1 MTGSKLVVLRALYL
15 AAFLALV
22 TAYVSEAASP
32 IRQLTN
38 TTASNLRPAWSPDGK
53 RIAFQSNREGPY
65 HIYVM
70 DSDGGNVSQ
79 LTNGDSDDR
88 HPAWSPDGKYLAVD
102 SGDTAKREI
111 WTIEV
116 SSKRRTQVT
125 KLGAIASFPSWSPD
139 GKHLGFYV
147 YQDAS
152 MDVWTVAS
160 EGGNQTRLTR
170 DLASEGNNQC
180 TFACHAVAWS
190 PDGSRIAVADG
201 DQARV
206 LLLAATNGS
215 VSAPITPVDERSHFP
230 VYLPD
235 GSLVYVS
242 EHVTIDQSWTDLW
255 MVDPNA
261 ANTID
266 ARTAVAGQIQAQ
278 GPFGLS
284 NDVRQLLFASPRS
297 GNFEI
302 YSVTLDAAGKA
313 ALAAKPER
321 ISPDLSSA
329 ESKAVDKGFRL
340 PDTPEPYV
348 LAAGLLAF
356 AVVGVESIVR
366 ARRRS
371 RAKAKP

>member
-1 MTGSKLVVLRALYL
+1 MGSSKLVLLRAVYL
-15 AAFLALV
+15 AAFLALF

-53 RIAFQSNREGPY
+53 RIAFQSNRNGSY

-70 DSDGGNVSQ
+70 DSDGGNVVQ
-79 LTNGDSDDR
+79 LTNGDADDR
-88 HPAWSPDGKYLAVD
+88 HPAWSPDGKFVAVD
-102 SGDTAKREI
+102 SGDAAKREI

-125 KLGAIASFPSWSPD
+125 KLGAITSFPSWSHD
-139 GKHLGFYV
+139 GKRIAFYV
-147 YQDAS
+147 YQAAS
-152 MDVWTVAS
+152 MDVWTVTP
-160 EGGNQTRLTR
+160 EGGNQARLTR
-170 DLASEGNNQC
+170 DLASESNNQC
-180 TFACHAVAWS
+180 TFACHAVSWS

-206 LLLAATNGS
+206 LLLSATSGS
-215 VSAPITPVDERSHFP
+215 VSGPITPVDERSHFP
-230 VYLPD
+230 IYLPD

-261 ANTID
+261 TNTID
-266 ARTAVAGQIQAQ
+266 ARSAVAGQIQAQ
-278 GPFGLS
+278 GPFELS
-284 NDVRQLLFASPRS
+284 TDARHLLFASPRS

-313 ALAAKPER
+313 ALAER
-321 ISPDLSSA
+321 PVRIIPDLSSA
-329 ESKAVDKGFRL
+329 ESKVVEKGFRL
-340 PDTPEPYV
+340 PDSPEPYILV
-348 LAAGLLAF
+348 AGLLAF

-371 RAKAKP
+371 RAKAKL

>member
-1 MTGSKLVVLRALYL
+1 MTQRKLVVFRALYL
-15 AAFLALV
+15 AAFLALI

-38 TTASNLRPAWSPDGK
+38 TTASNLRPALSPDGR

-70 DSDGGNVSQ
+70 DSDGGNVTQ

-88 HPAWSPDGKYLAVD
+88 HPAWSPDGKFLAVD
-102 SGDTAKREI
+102 SGDAAKREI

-139 GKHLGFYV
+139 GKKLGFYL
-147 YQDAS
+147 YQAGA
-152 MDVWTVAS
+152 MDIWLTS
-160 EGGNQTRLTR
+160 PEGTTPSRLTR
-170 DLASEGNNQC
+170 DFASEANSQC
-180 TFACHAVAWS
+180 TFACHSPAWS
-190 PDGSRIAVADG
+190 PDGNRLALSDG
-201 DQARV
+201 DSSRV
-206 LLLAATNGS
+206 
-215 VSAPITPVDERSHFP
+215 VIISALGGAQTAISPTDERSHFP

-235 GSLVYVS
+235 GRLVYVT

-255 MVDPNA
+255 TVDPTSNA
-261 ANTID
+261 PRSELATQ
-266 ARTAVAGQIQAQ
+266 VQAQ
-278 GPFGLS
+278 GPFEFS
-284 NDVRQLLFASPRS
+284 SDARQLLFASPRS

-302 YSVTLDAAGKA
+302 YAVTLDAAGKA
-313 ALAAKPER
+313 ALATKPER

-329 ESKAVDKGFRL
+329 PSTRQDSGLSL
-340 PDTPEPYV
+340 PNTPEPYI

-356 AVVGVESIVR
+356 AALGVESIVR
-366 ARRRS
+366 ARRRR
-371 RAKAKP
+371 RARMKS